1 MTKTDIQQIAET
13 IMQQMGGTRFALM
26 TGAKNFMCGE
36 NGELTFQYPSRNR
49 KGFIRAGVKISLNV
63 MDTYD
68 VEFIDMKRN
77 GELRRKTVS
86 NVYHDQLQAVFTAET
101 GLYTS
106 LGTMGGRS

>member
-1 MTKTDIQQIAET
+1 MATEIQQIAET
-13 IMQQMGGTRFALM
+13 IMAQLGGTRFAMM

-36 NGELTFQYPSRNR
+36 KGELTFQYPCRNR

-63 MDTYD
+63 FDTYD

-77 GELRRKTVS
+77 MELRTKLVS

-106 LGTMGGRS
+106 LGTMGRQS